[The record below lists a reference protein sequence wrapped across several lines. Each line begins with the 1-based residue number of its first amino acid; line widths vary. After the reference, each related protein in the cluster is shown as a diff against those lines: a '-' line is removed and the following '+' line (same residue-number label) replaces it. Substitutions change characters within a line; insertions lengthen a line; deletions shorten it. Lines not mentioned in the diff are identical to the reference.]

1 MMKQNANE
9 YCCWRYLP
17 IPEKMKMHDVY
28 NFRNLDTLPNLNLV
42 WMQLNEIPKFS
53 LIFSEGIKMGC
64 SNMCLDY
71 SAKPR
76 IEINSKQLQPADYM
90 IQDPNNSFDNQK
102 LRVVQ
107 DKESRYN
114 FEVS

>member
-17 IPEKMKMHDVY
+17 IPEKMKMHAVD
-28 NFRNLDTLPNLNLV
+28 NLDTLPNLNLV